1 MCSMI
6 DVEKFIQFLD
16 NINSIIDISLNN
28 SLENNSENLETEI
41 LDYMKNNYTSIIVSR
56 GPILQIIND
65 GYKIG
70 TERYKKQIEFKIADT
85 KYTLTEENVDLD
97 IALKEST
104 DKLNKLFNTISL
116 GSNTSYLD
124 YIKNTLGSIM
134 KYLMEKSNGH
144 IMFAKK
150 SMEIRNDIEKMV
162 SNSFKNTMNE
172 YGENLKNN
180 MADTINKEK
189 QNNLINVNVENH

>member
-1 MCSMI
+1 MI

-28 SLENNSENLETEI
+28 SLENNSETLETEI

-56 GPILQIIND
+56 GPILEIIND

>member
-1 MCSMI
+1 MI

-150 SMEIRNDIEKMV
+150 SMEIRNDIEKMI

>member
-1 MCSMI
+1 MI